1 MWVSYTDNQI
11 ANKTTTCP
19 PVCGGGLLRRGNR
32 MKYEVRVGI
41 KEVLGFHFDNLGDA
55 VDFVFTCVENGY
67 RATVIPLEE
76 GVENAI

>member
-1 MWVSYTDNQI
+1 MEKRQI
-11 ANKTTTCP
+11 ENLCEHYPAS
-19 PVCGGGLLRRGNR
+19 LRGRAFIKGNR

>member
-1 MWVSYTDNQI
+1 
-11 ANKTTTCP
+11 
-19 PVCGGGLLRRGNR
+19 

>member
-1 MWVSYTDNQI
+1 
-11 ANKTTTCP
+11 
-19 PVCGGGLLRRGNR
+19 
-32 MKYEVRVGI
+32 MKYELRVGI
-41 KEVLGFHFDNLGDA
+41 NEVLGFHFDNLGDA

>member
-1 MWVSYTDNQI
+1 
-11 ANKTTTCP
+11 
-19 PVCGGGLLRRGNR
+19 

-55 VDFVFTCVENGY
+55 VDFVFICVENGY